1 MKIIFV
7 ILVVLFLLPLQ
18 MLFRFSLG
26 NISLNLEFSII
37 LIIFIGFEFGL
48 FEGLVSVAV
57 LSLML
62 EASSAIT
69 PFSTLF
75 VGCFVFVTIYLL
87 MDQFYTEAYVTKA
100 LWVGFL
106 TLFIKFLYGFVLYRE
121 VAHLDKVWFWEQ
133 LFVQSVINALIA
145 IPSLLFLDRS
155 LSFWLTKTS
164 RKKAQITGA
173 DYFVSKSKQ
182 RRYL

>member
-1 MKIIFV
+1 
-7 ILVVLFLLPLQ
+7 
-18 MLFRFSLG
+18 
-26 NISLNLEFSII
+26 
-37 LIIFIGFEFGL
+37 
-48 FEGLVSVAV
+48 
-57 LSLML
+57 
-62 EASSAIT
+62 
-69 PFSTLF
+69 
-75 VGCFVFVTIYLL
+75 
-87 MDQFYTEAYVTKA
+87 
-100 LWVGFL
+100 
-106 TLFIKFLYGFVLYRE
+106 LYGFVLYRE